1 MGSLLE
7 TLEKNRFIPIAKKGY
22 SINIKP
28 ENKGKLTAKA
38 KRAGMGVQA
47 FARKVLANKE
57 DYNQSTEKQAQFS
70 VNSTKWRKR

>member
-28 ENKGKLTAKA
+28 ENKGKFTEKA
-38 KRAGMGVQA
+38 KRAGMGVQE

-57 DYNQSTEKQAQFS
+57 DYNKSTEKQAQFAK
-70 VNSTKWRKR
+70 NSKKFKH

>member
-7 TLEKNRFIPIAKKGY
+7 VMQKCKLIPVAKKGY

-28 ENKGKLTAKA
+28 ENKGKFTEKA
-38 KRAGMGVQA
+38 KRAGMGVQE

-57 DYNQSTEKQAQFS
+57 DYNKSTEKQAQFS
-70 VNSTKWRKR
+70 VNSTKWRK

>member
-1 MGSLLE
+1 MVSLSE

-28 ENKGKLTAKA
+28 ENKGKFTAKA

-47 FARKVLANKE
+47 FAKKVLANKE
-57 DYNQSTEKQAQFS
+57 DYNSSTEKQAVFAR
-70 VNSTKWRKR
+70 NSTKFKH

>member
-22 SINIKP
+22 NINIKP

-47 FARKVLANKE
+47 FAKKVLANKE
-57 DYNQSTEKQAQFS
+57 DYNQSTEKQSQFA
-70 VNSTKWRKR
+70 VNAKKFKH